1 MIRINEDTGDISYT
15 KDDTFKMTAYTEH
28 EGYFKEGSK
37 MKFIIAQT
45 EESDYLIEK
54 TVNIND
60 DLTFTLTLDDREK
73 GMLNIG
79 DYIYKLVLLENNS
92 IVTQISGHFEVKWGA

>member
-37 MKFIIAQT
+37 MRFVIAET
-45 EESDYLIEK
+45 EESSYIIDK

-60 DLTFTLTLDDREK
+60 DLTFTLTLDDTEK
-73 GMLNIG
+73 AKLNIG
-79 DYIYKLVLLENNS
+79 DYIYKMILIENNT
-92 IVTQISGHFEVKWGA
+92 IVTQINGYFNVKWGA